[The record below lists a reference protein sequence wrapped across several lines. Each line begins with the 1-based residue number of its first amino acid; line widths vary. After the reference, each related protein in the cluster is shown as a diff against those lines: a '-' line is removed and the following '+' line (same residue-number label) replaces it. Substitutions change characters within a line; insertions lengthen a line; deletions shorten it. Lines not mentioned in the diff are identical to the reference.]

1 MGIGSAL
8 ILLHSRVQHL
18 LPPGPLGAHC
28 APGAEQVGVGSS
40 SSTLGVTWGA
50 KRGRRRVSSRVVED
64 LAGRN
69 CREGGNNAAARY
81 DQAGEGGNNAEE
93 MHAGGKAGQ
102 GTGGGDVNE
111 EEEDIGMVL
120 TVCRYVWMYGC
131 TDWVKKGHYVF
142 PLLGSRP
149 VYIYYIPI
157 R

>member
-18 LPPGPLGAHC
+18 LPLGPLRAHC
-28 APGAEQVGVGSS
+28 APGAEQVGVSSS

-50 KRGRRRVSSRVVED
+50 EWGRRRVSSRVVED

-69 CREGGNNAAARY
+69 CRDGGDNPAARY

-93 MHAGGKAGQ
+93 MHAGGGRQDRGQ
-102 GTGGGDVNE
+102 GGDVNEE

-120 TVCRYVWMYGC
+120 TVCRYVWMYG
-131 TDWVKKGHYVF
+131 
-142 PLLGSRP
+142 LGGEGALCIPSAGLKACL
-149 VYIYYIPI
+149 YIILPI